1 MRTTK
6 PWHRP
11 GAASYARARVRGI
24 LRPPV
29 TVHPPGSHLRV
40 DRDVAITMPDGVVL
54 RANVYRGASHG
65 PVPVI
70 LCAHPYG
77 KDATPANSRSGRRI
91 NFQFRMLRQP
101 EPVRI
106 SSETSWEAPDPD
118 WWTAQ
123 GYAVVN
129 LDVRGAGTSGG
140 RGAVLSDQEADDIA
154 TVIDWIAAQPW
165 CDGNIGMLGVS
176 YLAISQYKV
185 AALQPAALK
194 AIVPWEGFTDAYRD
208 LFRPGGVR
216 ELGFSR
222 MWTTITRRTTRQSVD
237 IGAEVRLRQLDDEWW
252 RSLAPN
258 LERIRVPML
267 VCGSFSDN
275 NLHSRGSFRA
285 FARTSSTERH
295 LYTHRGGKW
304 ATFGGEE
311 ARSAQKAFLDRH
323 LKRVDAPA
331 LPAVR
336 LEVRDRGDNIVEVRD
351 EGEWPLART
360 QWTRLALTEHGGAG
374 VLTPS
379 DVIDGSATFAA
390 RREALSFR
398 HIFERDTEVTGP
410 ISAEL
415 WVSCPGGSDL
425 QLFVGVS
432 KESDSRFVPFEGS
445 YGFGRDFVT
454 TGWQDAAFRDRSDS
468 DSHIPD
474 HDFSVRRPVRA
485 GEIVEVRIELG
496 PSATLFRSGEALTF
510 HVSGRQL
517 SPRNPLTGAFPGI
530 YRSSPRG
537 ARYTLHWSREHPSH
551 LVIPVIPRDTRDH
564 A

>member
-1 MRTTK
+1 MRATK
-6 PWHRP
+6 PWHRA
-11 GAASYARARVRGI
+11 GAVSYAWARVRGI
-24 LRPPV
+24 LHPPV

-40 DRDVAITMPDGVVL
+40 DRDVAIAMPDGVVL
-54 RANVYRGASHG
+54 RANVYRGAWEA
-65 PVPVI
+65 PAPVI

-140 RGAVLSDQEADDIA
+140 RGAVLSDQEAVDIA
-154 TVIDWIAAQPW
+154 AVIDWIAEQPW
-165 CDGNIGMLGVS
+165 CDGNVGMLGVS

-185 AALQPAALK
+185 AALQPAALR
-194 AIVPWEGFTDAYRD
+194 AIVPWEGFSDAYRD

-216 ELGFSR
+216 ELGFST

-237 IGAEVRLRQLDDEWW
+237 IGAQVRSRRLDDEWW
-252 RSLAPN
+252 RSLAPD

-275 NLHSRGSFRA
+275 NLHSRGSMRA
-285 FARTSSTERH
+285 FARTSSAERH

-304 ATFGGEE
+304 ATFGGED

-323 LKRVDAPA
+323 LKRADSPP

-336 LEVRDRGDNIVEVRD
+336 LEIRDRGDHVVAIRD
-351 EGEWPLART
+351 EHEWPLART
-360 QWTRLALTEHGGAG
+360 QWTRFALAELDGAG
-374 VLTPS
+374 VLTSS
-379 DVIDGSATFAA
+379 DVTDGSATFAA

-410 ISAEL
+410 VSAEL
-415 WVSCPGGSDL
+415 WVSCSGGRDL

-432 KESDSRFVPFEGS
+432 KESGGRFVPFEGS
-445 YGFGRDFVT
+445 YGFGRDLVT
-454 TGWQDAAFRDRSDS
+454 TGWQDAGFRDQSNS

-474 HDFSVRRPVRA
+474 HDYRTRHLIRP
-485 GEIVEVRIELG
+485 GEIVRVRIELG
-496 PSATLFRSGEALTF
+496 PSATQFRKGDALNF

-537 ARYTLHWSREHPSH
+537 ARYTIHWSAEHPSH
-551 LVIPVIPRDTRDH
+551 LVVPIIPVGTRDP
-564 A
+564 